1 MGILGGSFVFLLYIQ
16 SRTTMS
22 SDSYLEA
29 RNSKAAALRLN
40 AMEKTKKLAT
50 LKQFL
55 FFPSTPQDND
65 LRISKL
71 LR

>member
-1 MGILGGSFVFLLYIQ
+1 
-16 SRTTMS
+16 MS

-29 RNSKAAALRLN
+29 RNSKVAALRLN